1 MVFTQRLRQTLL
13 LASWVPVVFF
23 VQDHL
28 CWVCP
33 VNGISMRPTFNPD
46 TNLLWRDWVILDKL
60 GFRDL
65 KAWWAGHP
73 ESLFKVGD
81 VVVLRSPLDPGKI
94 LTKRIVGL
102 GGDTVVTRKPYPSSY
117 VEIPPG
123 HAWLEGDEQFHST
136 DSNTYGP
143 VSLTLIEAKVKGIIW
158 PRWSGVSSG
167 GREARVDPRFIHDTQ
182 LKT

>member
-1 MVFTQRLRQTLL
+1 MSKQIFRQTLL
-13 LASWVPVVFF
+13 LASWVPVAFF
-23 VQDHL
+23 VQDHV

-33 VNGISMRPTFNPD
+33 IDGISMRPTFNPD

-60 GFRDL
+60 GFRGL
-65 KAWWAGHP
+65 KAWPAGKP

-81 VVVLRSPLDPGKI
+81 VVVLRSPLDPEKI

-102 GGDTVVTRKPYPSSY
+102 GGDTVSTRKPYPSGY
-117 VEIPPG
+117 VKIPPG

-158 PRWSGVSSG
+158 PRWSGIPGG
-167 GREARVDPRFIHDTQ
+167 GREARVHPSLANMNQIRT
-182 LKT
+182 